1 MEDEGGEAPGVG
13 AIEIVVLCLAVGD
26 KDGDEEGDEA
36 PGVGAIEINVLGLT
50 VGDKDGDEEVEE
62 EEGDEAPGVGADA
75 VGVGATGVDDG
86 EVGALLSEGADVID
100 MLGVAPVNVT
110 FLTTY
115 ASA

>member
-26 KDGDEEGDEA
+26 KDGD
-36 PGVGAIEINVLGLT
+36 
-50 VGDKDGDEEVEE
+50 